1 MNTVPL
7 VNITT
12 AIKQTA
18 HAAFWISMTFLVV
31 ELVKIFA
38 LVGNG
43 PTLLVF

>member
-1 MNTVPL
+1 MNTNHI

-18 HAAFWISMTFLVV
+18 HAAFWVSLTFLVV
-31 ELVKIFA
+31 ALTKIFA

-43 PTLLVF
+43 PATLVF